1 MNISKQKKFPKG
13 LFIIVLFLI
22 GSLILNAILF
32 KNILSQE
39 GNVETQISNELKEK
53 DSKISGLE
61 DTIKNLTI
69 DIKNSDPGVKE
80 KISNTELESQMANKD
95 VARKFITAYL
105 NYDSN
110 QLKERREKI
119 KPITTDNLLDK
130 VAPEMDES
138 DSENQ
143 LSSDPTFTSKITDLN
158 LYIDDFNKEEKSSEI
173 LADIT
178 YEAKSTE
185 GKTKVR
191 SFVYMEMQT
200 EDDGTIKVK
209 NYVYYPVN

>member
-13 LFIIVLFLI
+13 LFIIVLFFI

-119 KPITTDNLLDK
+119 KPITTGNLLDK

-158 LYIDDFNKEEKSSEI
+158 LYIDDTNKKEKSSEI